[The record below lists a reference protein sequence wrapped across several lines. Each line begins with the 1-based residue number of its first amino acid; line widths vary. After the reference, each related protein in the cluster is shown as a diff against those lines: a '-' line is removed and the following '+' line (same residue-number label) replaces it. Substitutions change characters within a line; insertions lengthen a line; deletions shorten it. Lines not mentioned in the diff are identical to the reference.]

1 MNSKQNNKN
10 TNNTSSNKNI
20 SNSQKNNLKK
30 LSNSNSKNN
39 IINQTNNNINS
50 KDNPND
56 TSVIIK
62 SNQIDI
68 DNIDISSYNSE
79 PYIIPKKKFEH
90 NFYITKIET
99 AVNNYNKI
107 KENLTKKI
115 LDNKIPKKS
124 HSIQLKNFA
133 LLEDLNQLSSI
144 LDTLVDKKLNVPK
157 KNQNNDNNNNKVL
170 KNQNKKIDKNQ
181 NNNKIIKNQNNN
193 KKINNQNKNE
203 SKQDEKNKP
212 PPTKLEINKKL
223 LESFM
228 KQYNLL
234 SEKYNKI
241 SKDDY
246 IQNLKNEK
254 ESYALEI
261 SQIEQDNKKLKKN
274 QIKNEGKLKKGGSF
288 NDSEYKDKLDTC
300 QRLENEYNSIVRKI
314 GPLEERI
321 KYYGDKI
328 NKLNK
333 NKEELIQKAK
343 DKYNMD
349 NPEKIDKKFENEEH
363 SNFWK
368 KKELELINKKNK
380 TKVQQYE
387 YQKKENGKYIK
398 QLIDDKMTASTLL
411 KEKNELLKQLNIKF
425 NNLELENINLDTNQI
440 IQKNNKNNDN
450 NNNALSKNKNNENE
464 NNENENNTNEN
475 NSNEKTPIQNQCF
488 ISPIKPNEKNSYD
501 KINTDNSKTNNNRY
515 DNTAKTNNQTF
526 NKKEVLE
533 NLRIQS
539 DLENKPKLDKTLN
552 LKKNLRSKPNLSY
565 NFDGITNTNSNLK
578 NKKMNYSVVFQ
589 SNTKKNIDENEIE
602 GEIKEDIQYNSNI
615 VDDKK
620 EEEQNF
626 VNLSQNI
633 SLEKNNENDENQK
646 RENDFNTVLYE
657 TDKKE
662 ENKFTNN
669 NEKENDY
676 ENDFLLEDNQNI
688 NMN

>member
-1 MNSKQNNKN
+1 MNSKQNDKN
-10 TNNTSSNKNI
+10 TNNTSSNKII
-20 SNSQKNNLKK
+20 SNSHKNNLKK

-157 KNQNNDNNNNKVL
+157 KNQNNDNNNKVL

-440 IQKNNKNNDN
+440 IQKNNKNSDN
-450 NNNALSKNKNNENE
+450 NNNALYKNKNKENE

-475 NSNEKTPIQNQCF
+475 NSNEKTPIQNQSF

-633 SLEKNNENDENQK
+633 SLEKNNENDEGQK

>member
-1 MNSKQNNKN
+1 MNSKRNNKN
-10 TNNTSSNKNI
+10 TNGTSSDKNI

-157 KNQNNDNNNNKVL
+157 KNQNNDNNNKVL

-181 NNNKIIKNQNNN
+181 NNNKIIKSQNNN

-261 SQIEQDNKKLKKN
+261 TQIEQDNKKLKKN

-363 SNFWK
+363 SNYWK

-464 NNENENNTNEN
+464 NNTNEN
-475 NSNEKTPIQNQCF
+475 NSNEKTPIQNQSF

>member
-1 MNSKQNNKN
+1 M
-10 TNNTSSNKNI
+10 
-20 SNSQKNNLKK
+20 
-30 LSNSNSKNN
+30 
-39 IINQTNNNINS
+39 
-50 KDNPND
+50 
-56 TSVIIK
+56 
-62 SNQIDI
+62 
-68 DNIDISSYNSE
+68 
-79 PYIIPKKKFEH
+79 
-90 NFYITKIET
+90 
-99 AVNNYNKI
+99 
-107 KENLTKKI
+107 
-115 LDNKIPKKS
+115 
-124 HSIQLKNFA
+124 
-133 LLEDLNQLSSI
+133 
-144 LDTLVDKKLNVPK
+144 
-157 KNQNNDNNNNKVL
+157 
-170 KNQNKKIDKNQ
+170 
-181 NNNKIIKNQNNN
+181 
-193 KKINNQNKNE
+193 
-203 SKQDEKNKP
+203 
-212 PPTKLEINKKL
+212 
-223 LESFM
+223 
-228 KQYNLL
+228 
-234 SEKYNKI
+234 
-241 SKDDY
+241 
-246 IQNLKNEK
+246 
-254 ESYALEI
+254 
-261 SQIEQDNKKLKKN
+261 
-274 QIKNEGKLKKGGSF
+274 
-288 NDSEYKDKLDTC
+288 DTC

-363 SNFWK
+363 SNYWK

-440 IQKNNKNNDN
+440 IQKNNKNN
-450 NNNALSKNKNNENE
+450 ENE
-464 NNENENNTNEN
+464 NNTNENNTNEN
-475 NSNEKTPIQNQCF
+475 NSNEKTPIQNKSF

-533 NLRIQS
+533 NLKIQS

-565 NFDGITNTNSNLK
+565 NFDNTNSNLK

-633 SLEKNNENDENQK
+633 SLEKNNENDEVQK

>member
-1 MNSKQNNKN
+1 MNSKQKDKN
-10 TNNTSSNKNI
+10 TNNTSSNKII
-20 SNSQKNNLKK
+20 SNSHKNNLKK

-157 KNQNNDNNNNKVL
+157 KNQNNDNNNKVL

-254 ESYALEI
+254 ESYALKI

-363 SNFWK
+363 SNYWK

-411 KEKNELLKQLNIKF
+411 KEKNELLKQLYIKF

-475 NSNEKTPIQNQCF
+475 NSNEKTPIQNQSF

-633 SLEKNNENDENQK
+633 SLEKNNENDEGQK

>member
-1 MNSKQNNKN
+1 MNSKQNDKN
-10 TNNTSSNKNI
+10 TNNTSSNKII
-20 SNSQKNNLKK
+20 SNSHKNNLKK

-68 DNIDISSYNSE
+68 DNIDISSYNAK
-79 PYIIPKKKFEH
+79 PYMIPKKKFEH

-157 KNQNNDNNNNKVL
+157 KNQNNDNNNKVL

-363 SNFWK
+363 SNYWK

-464 NNENENNTNEN
+464 NNTNENNTNEN
-475 NSNEKTPIQNQCF
+475 NSNEKTPIQNQSF

-633 SLEKNNENDENQK
+633 SLEKNNENDEGQK

>member
-157 KNQNNDNNNNKVL
+157 KNQNNDNNNKVL

-181 NNNKIIKNQNNN
+181 NNNKIIKSQNNN

-288 NDSEYKDKLDTC
+288 NESEYKDKLDTC

-363 SNFWK
+363 SNYWK

-464 NNENENNTNEN
+464 NNTNENNTNEN
-475 NSNEKTPIQNQCF
+475 NSNEKTPIQNQSF

>member
-1 MNSKQNNKN
+1 MNSEQNNKN
-10 TNNTSSNKNI
+10 TNNTSSNKII

-157 KNQNNDNNNNKVL
+157 KNQNNDNNNKVL

-328 NKLNK
+328 IKLNK

-464 NNENENNTNEN
+464 NNTNENNTNEN
-475 NSNEKTPIQNQCF
+475 NSNEKTPIQNQSF

-633 SLEKNNENDENQK
+633 SLEKNNENDEGQK

>member
-533 NLRIQS
+533 NLKIQS

>member
-1 MNSKQNNKN
+1 MNSKQNNKI
-10 TNNTSSNKNI
+10 TNNTSSNKII

-157 KNQNNDNNNNKVL
+157 KNQNNDNNNKAL

-261 SQIEQDNKKLKKN
+261 TQIEQDNKKLKKN

-300 QRLENEYNSIVRKI
+300 QHLENEYNSIVRKI

-450 NNNALSKNKNNENE
+450 NNNALSKNKNNDNE

-475 NSNEKTPIQNQCF
+475 NSNEKTPIQNKSF

-633 SLEKNNENDENQK
+633 SLEKNNENDEGQK

>member
-10 TNNTSSNKNI
+10 TNNTSSNKII

-157 KNQNNDNNNNKVL
+157 KNQNNDNNNKVL
-170 KNQNKKIDKNQ
+170 KNQNKKIVKNQ

-261 SQIEQDNKKLKKN
+261 TQIEQDNKKLKKN

-363 SNFWK
+363 SNYWK

-488 ISPIKPNEKNSYD
+488 ISPIKPNEKNSYE

>member
-1 MNSKQNNKN
+1 MNSEQNNKN
-10 TNNTSSNKNI
+10 TNNTSSNKII

-68 DNIDISSYNSE
+68 DNIDISSYNTE

-157 KNQNNDNNNNKVL
+157 KNQNNDNNNKAL

-363 SNFWK
+363 SNYWK

-464 NNENENNTNEN
+464 NNTNEN
-475 NSNEKTPIQNQCF
+475 NSNEKTPIQNQSF

-633 SLEKNNENDENQK
+633 SLEKNNENDEGQK

>member
-1 MNSKQNNKN
+1 MNSKQNDKN
-10 TNNTSSNKNI
+10 TNNTSSNKII
-20 SNSQKNNLKK
+20 SNSHKNNLKK

-157 KNQNNDNNNNKVL
+157 
-170 KNQNKKIDKNQ
+170 KNQ

-440 IQKNNKNNDN
+440 IQKNNKNSDN
-450 NNNALSKNKNNENE
+450 NNNALYKNKNKENE

-475 NSNEKTPIQNQCF
+475 NSNEKTPIQNQSF

-633 SLEKNNENDENQK
+633 SLEKNNENDEGQK

>member
-157 KNQNNDNNNNKVL
+157 KNQNNDNNNKVL
-170 KNQNKKIDKNQ
+170 KNQNKKIVKNQ

-261 SQIEQDNKKLKKN
+261 TQIEQDNKKLKKN

-363 SNFWK
+363 SNYWK

-488 ISPIKPNEKNSYD
+488 ISPIKPNEKNSYE